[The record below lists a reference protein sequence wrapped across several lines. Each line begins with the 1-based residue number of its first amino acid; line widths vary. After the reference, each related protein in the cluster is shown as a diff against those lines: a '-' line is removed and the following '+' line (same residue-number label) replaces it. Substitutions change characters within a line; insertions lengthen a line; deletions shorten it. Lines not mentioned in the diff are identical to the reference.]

1 MWRIVICS
9 VKKHYWA
16 YFRHVLCFVD
26 YKRVSAQAQ
35 RQLIVVV
42 STSVMPST
50 SGENGCN
57 VTFGYGSLQNGFKDK
72 DPDCRDGSEKEE
84 EPLLRENPRRFV
96 VFPIQ
101 YPDIWKMYK
110 QAQASFWTVE
120 EVGSTLFTVHPVGL
134 SEREIYLKHFFS
146 SKEATLFHSPWPVIA
161 GRTCTIFGTER
172 WTAAVVF
179 QVDLS
184 KDLPHWDRMKLEEKH
199 FISHILAF
207 FAASDGIVNENLV
220 RGLPSAVAD
229 VL

>member
-134 SEREIYLKHFFS
+134 SEREIYLKHFFFLLKKQPCFIHPGLLSLVERAPSLGQRGELLLLSFRWICPKTCHTGTAWSLRRNTS
-146 SKEATLFHSPWPVIA
+146 SPTS
-161 GRTCTIFGTER
+161 
-172 WTAAVVF
+172 
-179 QVDLS
+179 
-184 KDLPHWDRMKLEEKH
+184 
-199 FISHILAF
+199 
-207 FAASDGIVNENLV
+207 
-220 RGLPSAVAD
+220 
-229 VL
+229 